1 MRQLSDCRGSQK
13 GNLCEALLQWERS
26 EYFIPEGEE
35 NKKEDSIKMGY
46 FGCLLSPLVSGFN
59 SETSGPGQMLQR
71 MGRAGQPWIQGPAV
85 QPTLE

>member
-1 MRQLSDCRGSQK
+1 MKLCYNGKEVNISFQK
-13 GNLCEALLQWERS
+13 GEK
-26 EYFIPEGEE
+26 
-35 NKKEDSIKMGY
+35 KKEDSIKMGY